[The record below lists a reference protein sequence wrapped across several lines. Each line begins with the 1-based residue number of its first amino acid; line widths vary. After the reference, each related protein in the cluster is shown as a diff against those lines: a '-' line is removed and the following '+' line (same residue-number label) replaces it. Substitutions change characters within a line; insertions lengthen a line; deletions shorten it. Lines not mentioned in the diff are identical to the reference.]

1 MGTDHEGVS
10 CSTLHGGGC
19 HDRAMKKIPRAQTVP
34 SYVHDARFRN
44 MEGVLDAEPPW
55 LLRKLI
61 PLLSA
66 NVTVD
71 PYVIEQIRE
80 SARRGPIVY
89 AMKYRNVYDLH
100 FLRMRF
106 AGLNLPLP
114 AYVFGMPA
122 VTYGSLSKLLR
133 VWWTKLTR
141 SIPRG
146 AATTAPDQDT
156 LQEILE
162 KGGAG
167 VMFLADEKTF
177 RERYVQ
183 PDLDPLQ
190 VLLNIQGRV
199 AGCVS
204 VVPLFILYDRRQR
217 RAIRPFWESFL
228 GDPDRPGPL
237 KRILLAVQK
246 RTIPEVLIGQPVP
259 LVGTLE
265 EFGSET
271 PWDELPFELRNE
283 LIANINARIRVNR
296 GPERLTRTEI
306 KERVLRDVRVQ
317 RSVRDLAST
326 EKTSIEKVRK
336 QAEDYAEEIA
346 ADARLQA
353 HVFFYYL
360 LKWIFSKV
368 FDGIDLNQSQ
378 FSELKR
384 ISERGSLI
392 FVPCHKSHFDYLV
405 IPFLTF
411 INNMAVP
418 NMAAGKNLAFWPLG
432 TLLRRGGAFFLR
444 RSFKGMGLYTNVFA
458 AYLKVLVREKYG
470 IKFYMEGGRSR
481 TGKLMPPRVGML
493 TFLVRAVEDGTV
505 QDLTFVPTFMGYDR
519 IPEEKSYL
527 REQSGQDKKQESLL
541 SLVRA
546 REVLGKRYGKVYVRF
561 DEPVSFR
568 AFCEQWRG
576 GVEPGKTSV
585 KEGRQLLNDFAYH
598 LMFGIVR
605 AGVVTAVDLAAAAL
619 MAPRKNS
626 VTHTE
631 LMTAARLLVQVLHYR
646 EIELAENLDNLET
659 GIEVALEVFSRRG
672 FVEVGQSDTEAGGTV
687 YRIDEQQRANLD
699 FYRNSLVNYLWSA
712 SFLAI
717 ILKKGRG
724 GSDEITPAVRE
735 EFLALRQ
742 LFSKELITDPLK
754 DEEGLLEE
762 TFELFRRNGWLPDPQ
777 DEERAGK
784 SQDHLEYLRGFLADL
799 IEAYYLVLDAS
810 EEIGDGM
817 SQREFTKAVMKKG
830 RDLRATEESDMAFSV
845 SSITISNALAT
856 FHELGILTYRQSKK
870 LLKAVPDSA
879 GKDEWKERLASALG
893 RESYLP

>member
-1 MGTDHEGVS
+1 
-10 CSTLHGGGC
+10 
-19 HDRAMKKIPRAQTVP
+19 MKKISLAQTVP
-34 SYVHDARFRN
+34 SHVHDARFRN
-44 MEGVLDAEPPW
+44 MEGVLDQEPPW

-61 PLLSA
+61 SLLSA
-66 NVTVD
+66 NVTID

-80 SARRGPIVY
+80 SARRGPVVY

-106 AGLNLPLP
+106 ADLGLPLP
-114 AYVFGMPA
+114 AYVFGMPSA
-122 VTYGSLSKLLR
+122 TCGSLGKLVR
-133 VWWTKLTR
+133 VWWNKLTR

-146 AATTAPDQDT
+146 SAGAAHAQDT
-156 LQEILE
+156 VQEILE

-199 AGCVS
+199 AGCIS
-204 VVPLFILYDRRQR
+204 IVPIFILYDRRQR

-259 LVGTLE
+259 LVGTFE

-271 PWDELPFELRNE
+271 VWDELPFELRSE

-306 KERVLRDVRVQ
+306 KERVLRDARVQ
-317 RSVRDLAST
+317 RSVRELASSDNT
-326 EKTSIEKVRK
+326 SVEKIRK

-346 ADARLQA
+346 ADPRLQA
-353 HVFFYYL
+353 HHFFYHI

-368 FDGIDLNQSQ
+368 FDGIDLNQAQ
-378 FSELKR
+378 FAKLKR
-384 ISERGSLI
+384 ISERGSII

-432 TLLRRGGAFFLR
+432 PLLRRGGAFFLR

-458 AYLKVLVREKYG
+458 AYLKVLVREKYAM
-470 IKFYMEGGRSR
+470 KFYMEGGRSR

-505 QDLTFVPTFMGYDR
+505 HDLTFVPTFLGYDR

-527 REQSGQDKKQESLL
+527 RELSGHDKKQESVL
-541 SLVRA
+541 SLIRA

-561 DEPVSFR
+561 HEPVSFR
-568 AFCEQWRG
+568 AFCEQWNG
-576 GVEPGKTSV
+576 GVEFGKTSV
-585 KEGRQLLNDFAYH
+585 KESRQLINDFAYH
-598 LMFGIVR
+598 LMYGIVR
-605 AGVVTAVDLAAAAL
+605 AGVVTAVDLTAAGLLAPCRNPVTHDELMIAAL
-619 MAPRKNS
+619 HSSRSCAIGTSSWSATSTTLRRALGPLSRPSAGADLLRLANRTPRPRVRCIASWNS
-626 VTHTE
+626 SEPTS
-631 LMTAARLLVQVLHYR
+631 LS
-646 EIELAENLDNLET
+646 T
-659 GIEVALEVFSRRG
+659 GIH
-672 FVEVGQSDTEAGGTV
+672 
-687 YRIDEQQRANLD
+687 
-699 FYRNSLVNYLWSA
+699 W
-712 SFLAI
+712 
-717 ILKKGRG
+717 
-724 GSDEITPAVRE
+724 
-735 EFLALRQ
+735 
-742 LFSKELITDPLK
+742 
-754 DEEGLLEE
+754 
-762 TFELFRRNGWLPDPQ
+762 
-777 DEERAGK
+777 
-784 SQDHLEYLRGFLADL
+784 
-799 IEAYYLVLDAS
+799 
-810 EEIGDGM
+810 
-817 SQREFTKAVMKKG
+817 
-830 RDLRATEESDMAFSV
+830 
-845 SSITISNALAT
+845 SITSGPRRSLRWLSKRARGARMGYHLPFAKSSLPCDNS
-856 FHELGILTYRQSKK
+856 FHTN
-870 LLKAVPDSA
+870 
-879 GKDEWKERLASALG
+879 
-893 RESYLP
+893 

>member
-19 HDRAMKKIPRAQTVP
+19 HDRAMKKIPRAQTVH

-265 EFGSET
+265 EFGS
-271 PWDELPFELRNE
+271 
-283 LIANINARIRVNR
+283 
-296 GPERLTRTEI
+296 
-306 KERVLRDVRVQ
+306 Q
-317 RSVRDLAST
+317 
-326 EKTSIEKVRK
+326 TSM
-336 QAEDYAEEIA
+336 
-346 ADARLQA
+346 
-353 HVFFYYL
+353 
-360 LKWIFSKV
+360 
-368 FDGIDLNQSQ
+368 
-378 FSELKR
+378 
-384 ISERGSLI
+384 RGS
-392 FVPCHKSHFDYLV
+392 
-405 IPFLTF
+405 
-411 INNMAVP
+411 
-418 NMAAGKNLAFWPLG
+418 G
-432 TLLRRGGAFFLR
+432 
-444 RSFKGMGLYTNVFA
+444 
-458 AYLKVLVREKYG
+458 
-470 IKFYMEGGRSR
+470 
-481 TGKLMPPRVGML
+481 
-493 TFLVRAVEDGTV
+493 
-505 QDLTFVPTFMGYDR
+505 
-519 IPEEKSYL
+519 
-527 REQSGQDKKQESLL
+527 
-541 SLVRA
+541 
-546 REVLGKRYGKVYVRF
+546 
-561 DEPVSFR
+561 
-568 AFCEQWRG
+568 
-576 GVEPGKTSV
+576 
-585 KEGRQLLNDFAYH
+585 
-598 LMFGIVR
+598 
-605 AGVVTAVDLAAAAL
+605 
-619 MAPRKNS
+619 
-626 VTHTE
+626 
-631 LMTAARLLVQVLHYR
+631 
-646 EIELAENLDNLET
+646 
-659 GIEVALEVFSRRG
+659 
-672 FVEVGQSDTEAGGTV
+672 
-687 YRIDEQQRANLD
+687 
-699 FYRNSLVNYLWSA
+699 
-712 SFLAI
+712 
-717 ILKKGRG
+717 
-724 GSDEITPAVRE
+724 
-735 EFLALRQ
+735 
-742 LFSKELITDPLK
+742 
-754 DEEGLLEE
+754 
-762 TFELFRRNGWLPDPQ
+762 
-777 DEERAGK
+777 
-784 SQDHLEYLRGFLADL
+784 
-799 IEAYYLVLDAS
+799 
-810 EEIGDGM
+810 
-817 SQREFTKAVMKKG
+817 
-830 RDLRATEESDMAFSV
+830 
-845 SSITISNALAT
+845 
-856 FHELGILTYRQSKK
+856 
-870 LLKAVPDSA
+870 
-879 GKDEWKERLASALG
+879 
-893 RESYLP
+893 